1 MGQHPNK
8 MTSRHWQAVIG
19 AGCLMAM
26 AVLMFLSAGL
36 LLPQLAVS
44 LKIGL
49 TQVMAFSSI
58 SFLTQALVMS
68 VFGARLTARYGTRAV
83 VIAGGAFSGAMIFTV
98 SFVTTLPALYALAL
112 ASGLPFAI
120 VTQLSS
126 TVLINE
132 WFHKRRGFML
142 GLVMSIAG
150 LGGVIAGSVLPQVV
164 ASGGW
169 QLGFQ
174 MVGVLIVATT
184 VLTGIFLIRST
195 PADVGLQP
203 YGGARAHG
211 TELLPPTEQ
220 VSAGT
225 AAAAIRTPKFAALVL
240 GLLGL
245 NMVMALQQHFPPMMY
260 EHGLSITAAGSL
272 ISVLALVNIGTT
284 LLTGM
289 LIDRRG
295 PLTAYL
301 VAAALLVAAL
311 VVFGSTHGYLPQLAG
326 VLLFAMSSVTPPLI
340 TPIAFRHAF
349 GKRAYAALLGVGLAT
364 MPVGIAIGSPA
375 WGLAK
380 DLTGTYASSLVI
392 AMATAVASAGLVAY
406 ALHKPAA
413 PSPSEVIP
421 ARAPSTDVSHT
432 ANE

>member
-1 MGQHPNK
+1 MGQHHASK
-8 MTSRHWQAVIG
+8 MTARHWQAVIG

-44 LKIGL
+44 LDVGL
-49 TQVMAFSSI
+49 SQVMAFSSI
-58 SFLTQALVMS
+58 SFLTQAVVMS
-68 VFGARLTARYGTRAV
+68 VFGSRLTARYGTRAV
-83 VIAGGAFSGAMIFTV
+83 VIAGGAFSGAMIFAV
-98 SFVTTLPALYALAL
+98 SFVTSLPALYILAL
-112 ASGLPFAI
+112 ASGLPFAV

-132 WFHKRRGFML
+132 WFSKRRGFML

-150 LGGVIAGSVLPQVV
+150 LGGVVAGSVLPQVV
-164 ASGGW
+164 DSGGW

-174 MVGVLIVATT
+174 VVGVVIVATT
-184 VLTGIFLIRST
+184 VLAGVFLIRST
-195 PADVGLQP
+195 PADVGLHP
-203 YGGARAHG
+203 YGGARPQG
-211 TELLPPTEQ
+211 TEVPPKAEEPTGGA
-220 VSAGT
+220 AG
-225 AAAAIRTPKFAALVL
+225 AAIRTPKFAALVL

-245 NMVMALQQHFPPMMY
+245 SMVMALQQHFPPMMY
-260 EHGLSITAAGSL
+260 EHGLSIDAAGSL

-295 PLTAYL
+295 PLVTYL
-301 VAAALLVAAL
+301 LATTLLIAALG
-311 VVFGSTHGYLPQLAG
+311 VFGSTYGYFAQLAA

-349 GKRAYAALLGVGLAT
+349 GKRASTPLLGVGLAT
-364 MPVGIAIGSPA
+364 MPVGIAIGSPL

-380 DLTGTYASSLVI
+380 DLTQSYSGALSI
-392 AMATAVASAGLVAY
+392 AMGIAAASAVLVAF
-406 ALHKPAA
+406 ALHRPAGA
-413 PSPSEVIP
+413 LKEG
-421 ARAPSTDVSHT
+421 
-432 ANE
+432 

>member
-1 MGQHPNK
+1 MGQHVNK

-44 LKIGL
+44 LNVGL
-49 TQVMAFSSI
+49 GEVMAFSSI
-58 SFLTQALVMS
+58 SFVTQALVMS
-68 VFGARLTARYGTRAV
+68 VFGARLTARFGTRAV
-83 VIAGGAFSGAMIFTV
+83 VIVGGAFSGAMIFAV
-98 SFVTTLPALYALAL
+98 SFVTSLPALYALAL
-112 ASGLPFAI
+112 ASGLPFAV
-120 VTQLSS
+120 VTQLAS

-150 LGGVIAGSVLPQVV
+150 LGGIVAGSVLPQVV
-164 ASGGW
+164 EGGGW

-174 MVGVLIVATT
+174 IVGTLIVATT
-184 VLTGIFLIRST
+184 VLSGVFLIRST
-195 PADVGLQP
+195 PADVGLHP
-203 YGGARAHG
+203 YGGLHPHG
-211 TELLPPTEQ
+211 TEVLPSSDELTGGP
-220 VSAGT
+220 
-225 AAAAIRTPKFAALVL
+225 AAAAVRTSRFAALVL
-240 GLLGL
+240 GFLGL
-245 NMVMALQQHFPPMMY
+245 NMVMALQQHFPPMMF

-295 PLTAYL
+295 PLTTYL
-301 VAAALLVAAL
+301 VATTLLIAAL
-311 VVFGSTHGYLPQLAG
+311 VVFGSTHGYFPQLAA

-349 GKRAYAALLGVGLAT
+349 GKRAYAPLLGVGLAT
-364 MPVGIAIGSPA
+364 MPVGIAIGSPL

-380 DLTGTYASSLVI
+380 DLTHSYASSLLI
-392 AMATAVASAGLVAY
+392 AMTIATVSAVLVGF
-406 ALHKPAA
+406 ALRKPAGA
-413 PSPSEVIP
+413 PSQVSPGSEPAPESLQAPPSL
-421 ARAPSTDVSHT
+421 
-432 ANE
+432 